1 MLRILT
7 ASSLIALA
15 ATSAVAQQ
23 ADPAT
28 STTGTQS
35 TSGTQSTTNPSGSTT
50 GTQSTTSTQPTPS
63 DPSTSTSADPSAQ
76 TTTDSSAQTTT
87 GQSSQPTTGSTDPS
101 AQSTAAAPA
110 AESRATTVQK
120 LVDAEFPTYDAN
132 KNGDLDQAEFSKWVL
147 ALQGASGDPK
157 AAAMDDAAKAQ
168 WAKAAFASADADK
181 SKKVSKEEMNTFL
194 AG

>member
-1 MLRILT
+1 MTMLRILT

-15 ATSAVAQQ
+15 ATSAMAQQ

-28 STTGTQS
+28 ATTGTE
-35 TSGTQSTTNPSGSTT
+35 
-50 GTQSTTSTQPTPS
+50 
-63 DPSTSTSADPSAQ
+63 STSTTQPMTSPADPATSTPTDPSAQ
-76 TTTDSSAQTTT
+76 TTTTDPSAQTT
-87 GQSSQPTTGSTDPS
+87 SAPADPS

-110 AESRATTVQK
+110 AESRAATVQK

-132 KNGDLDQAEFSKWVL
+132 SNGDLDQAEFSKWVL

-157 AAAMDDAAKAQ
+157 AAAMDETAKNS

-181 SKKVSKEEMNTFL
+181 SKKVSKDEMNKFL